1 MRRLALQMQVS
12 VDGFVAGPN
21 GELDWVFR
29 SLGDDATAWI
39 VERLWQAGV
48 HIMGRRTYHDMAAHW
63 PTSTEPYAAPMN
75 QIPKVVFSRK
85 GVLEPAGAAT
95 ARALEDA
102 SRNREARGGRSAS
115 AVSSVVEEWARSRV
129 AGGELAEEIARL
141 KRESGKEILAHGGA
155 SFAQSLAQSG
165 LVDEYRLVVHPVVLG
180 RGLPLFSGLSGPL
193 DLQLVSATPFAS
205 GTVAQVYRTAATRG
219 ASS

>member
-1 MRRLALQMQVS
+1 MRKLALQMQVS

-141 KRESGKEILAHGGA
+141 KRESARSSWHMVARRLPRAWRSPVWSMNTGWSCIPSRWGGGCRCFRA
-155 SFAQSLAQSG
+155 CPGHSTCNS
-165 LVDEYRLVVHPVVLG
+165 
-180 RGLPLFSGLSGPL
+180 
-193 DLQLVSATPFAS
+193 
-205 GTVAQVYRTAATRG
+205 
-219 ASS
+219 